1 MILTSRLYVG
11 VHYKK
16 NNGVS
21 SKLAPVSIVTL
32 WIEVVM
38 ANFRWKH
45 CLLLHIQSSDI

>member
-1 MILTSRLYVG
+1 MILTSYLQVYVG

-32 WIEVVM
+32 RIQVVM
-38 ANFRWKH
+38 TKTVVGSSG
-45 CLLLHIQSSDI
+45 LL